1 MRNKKLDKGSFFK
14 YGRLKYLIIGS
25 SFLLI
30 FTILFVSKLNPIR
43 LLGSLYNVNEI
54 ESNIDKIKIGDRINY
69 EINGYSDWQVVSID
83 KRNNTLDVVS
93 RTNVEDITLTTKED
107 YENALDI
114 FQETANKYT
123 DNKYAIKAR
132 SVSRSDLDNF
142 AFDEVFWN
150 ADIYDGK
157 VAFTNGSIE
166 YKGTDDE
173 ENIYYLLP
181 YVRYNFGSNYWEHS
195 LGDEVTIITP
205 WMNKWIVAEYPNNW
219 NATPLIASEPIAIDI
234 SSQEFMED
242 PEAYF
247 NGIYDEI
254 KNSDPNIVDV
264 GNFGINYGFNWLY
277 QTEELKN
284 HYQNIQANSN
294 FINWNP
300 STNTY
305 ENYIEVGM
313 DIYDIDYENND
324 YHSNWKV
331 YRKSLPYT
339 KGFRPIVTLKYSD
352 ELLEANEIYNGLQIG
367 DYVNYS
373 ANEYHNWRVL
383 SFDKENGTVDIISG
397 GVVKNLPLY
406 GIDNYENYED
416 ILQQEVDAYKVGDK
430 VISARIVNY
439 EDLSNLNKIN
449 DNVNVKYWTF
459 EKKDYNKK
467 AVDDTSSSYAT
478 NAYYD
483 ASIMY
488 YDMNESMIQ
497 RKWVS
502 LYISSGL
509 NSGGNSTLSNYN
521 GTGDLSYTAGIRPVI
536 TIKIDDIE
544 KVSEEE
550 KNNIINEEKNQ
561 QNNISN
567 EQQNNSEKNVT
578 NDSTRN
584 VTNNY
589 INVIDKKDNSN
600 NKDNVNG
607 SGNSI
612 DSKNNDEVNNNYITS
627 NSKGNQNKLVKYI
640 IIALIVLNIA
650 IIGQVILSVFIIK
663 NMKKNKRV
671 KK

>member
-1 MRNKKLDKGSFFK
+1 MDKKKGK
-14 YGRLKYLIIGS
+14 LKYLIIGLS
-25 SFLLI
+25 LVLVFA
-30 FTILFVSKLNPIR
+30 ILFASELNPIR
-43 LLGSLYNVNEI
+43 LLGSIYNVNEI
-54 ESNIDKIKIGDRINY
+54 NSNIDKIKIGDRINY

-114 FQETANKYT
+114 FQTAANKYT

-234 SSQEFMED
+234 SSQEFMKD

-313 DIYDIDYENND
+313 DIYEIDYQNND
-324 YHSNWKV
+324 YHSSWKT

-467 AVDDTSSSYAT
+467 AVDDTSSPYAT

>member
-1 MRNKKLDKGSFFK
+1 MDKKKGK
-14 YGRLKYLIIGS
+14 LKYLIIGLS
-25 SFLLI
+25 LVLVFA
-30 FTILFVSKLNPIR
+30 ILFASELNPIR
-43 LLGSLYNVNEI
+43 LLGSIYNVNEI
-54 ESNIDKIKIGDRINY
+54 NSNIDKIKIGDRINY

-114 FQETANKYT
+114 FQTAANKYT

-132 SVSRSDLDNF
+132 CVSRSDLDNF
-142 AFDEVFWN
+142 GFDEVFWN

-157 VAFTNGSIE
+157 VAYTNGNIG

-173 ENIYYLLP
+173 STIYYLLP
-181 YVRYNFGSNYWEHS
+181 FILYNPEGEYWNYNV
-195 LGDEVTIITP
+195 GDEYDLSIAGID
-205 WMNKWIVAEYPNNW
+205 KWVFAEQPNRW
-219 NATPLIASEPIAIDI
+219 NSALLIAADPIAIDI
-234 SSQEFMED
+234 TNPDFMED
-242 PEAYF
+242 PEAF
-247 NGIYDEI
+247 INNIYNEI
-254 KNSDPNIVDV
+254 KNADPNVV
-264 GNFGINYGFNWLY
+264 NAGNFGREYGFYRLY
-277 QTEELKN
+277 NEPGVKN
-284 HYQNIQANSN
+284 YFQDKPIDYN

-439 EDLSNLNKIN
+439 DDLASLNKIN
-449 DNVNVKYWTF
+449 DNVNVKYWTY

-467 AVDDTSSSYAT
+467 AVDDTSSPYAT
-478 NAYYD
+478 NAFYD

-488 YDMNESMIQ
+488 YDINESIIQ

-509 NSGGNSTLSNYN
+509 NSGGNSTLSAYN

-536 TIKIDDIE
+536 TIKVDDVE

-550 KNNIINEEKNQ
+550 KDNIINEEKQQQ
-561 QNNISN
+561 QNINN
-567 EQQNNSEKNVT
+567 EQQNNSETNVT
-578 NDSTRN
+578 NDTTRN

-589 INVIDKKDNSN
+589 IQVIDKKNDKNSKNELENNSINDEDNTE
-600 NKDNVNG
+600 NVNNYYVT
-607 SGNSI
+607 S
-612 DSKNNDEVNNNYITS
+612 SK
-627 NSKGNQNKLVKYI
+627 KGNQNKLVKYI
-640 IIALIVLNIA
+640 IIAIVVLNIA
-650 IIGQVILSVFIIK
+650 ILGQIILSVFIIK
-663 NMKKNKRV
+663 NMKKIKRR

>member
-1 MRNKKLDKGSFFK
+1 MDKKKGK
-14 YGRLKYLIIGS
+14 LKYLIIGLS
-25 SFLLI
+25 LVLVFA
-30 FTILFVSKLNPIR
+30 ILFASELNPIR
-43 LLGSLYNVNEI
+43 LLGSIYNVNEI
-54 ESNIDKIKIGDRINY
+54 NSNIDKIKIGDRINY

-114 FQETANKYT
+114 FQTAANKYT

-234 SSQEFMED
+234 SSQEFMKD

-324 YHSNWKV
+324 YHSSWKT

-467 AVDDTSSSYAT
+467 AVDDTSSPYAT